1 MRIRRLQVKNFRNF
15 RSLDIEV
22 GSHLVIVGEN
32 GVGKSNLLYALRLVL
47 DPSLPDAYRQLR
59 DEDFWDGLPRP
70 LSKTQRIEISAELTD
85 FQESDSQLAD
95 LADCLIEAKPMVARL
110 TYVFRPKA
118 TATSTTKIQDYE
130 FLVYGGNRE
139 DVRVTY
145 EIRKRLPVDFFHALR
160 DAESDLSSWRRSPLR
175 PLLER
180 AWSGVTDDEKTA
192 LKESVDGATATLTDI
207 EAVAELGERLQTAL
221 KDLAGEA
228 NATDL
233 GFGVGPTDVERL
245 LRTVRLLL
253 DGQNRGISDASL
265 GMANLIY
272 LTLKQ
277 LELRQLVDH
286 GDRDHTFLA
295 IEEPEAHLHP
305 QVQRQVFRN
314 FLRVKKQL
322 PQGQADN
329 PQVPATIL
337 LTTHS
342 PNVASVAPLN
352 TIVLLRKRL
361 AEGTKAKHLE
371 TVGASAASAGLEDDV
386 VADMERYIDATRA
399 EILFAKGV
407 ILVEG
412 EAEQYLVP
420 KIAELHGVALDA
432 LGISVCPV
440 WGTHFTSYVKL
451 LNALGTPFAVITD
464 GDPYVDKSDDVEYS
478 AGLTRVSA
486 LLDQLE
492 GLGTSDALGDNWEEE
507 ARSLGLFAGDTTFE
521 LDLLRSG
528 RVAEMCQAL
537 KALATSNAA
546 GGRADAWARALNVAD
561 EERCLKDINEIG
573 KGRYAQRLASFLGVA
588 TRNNVKVE
596 QGPAYVLAAIDYVVA
611 ACRSQ

>member
-70 LSKTQRIEISAELTD
+70 LSKKQRIEISAELTD

-322 PQGQADN
+322 PQRQADN
-329 PQVPATIL
+329 PQVPATVL

-352 TIVLLRKRL
+352 TIVLLRKRI
-361 AEGTKAKHLE
+361 AVAMKSKHLE
-371 TVGASAASAGLEDDV
+371 TVGTSAISAGLEDDV

-451 LNALGTPFAVITD
+451 LNVLGTPFAVITD
-464 GDPYVDKSDDVEYS
+464 GDPYVDDDGDNCL
-478 AGLTRVSA
+478 AGLGRIA
-486 LLDQLE
+486 LLLEALVGDETVESFGDQWR
-492 GLGTSDALGDNWEEE
+492 SE
-507 ARSLGLFAGDTTFE
+507 AEKVGLFVGDTTFE
-521 LDLLRSG
+521 IDLLKSG
-528 RVAEMCQAL
+528 RVISMCRSL
-537 KALATSNAA
+537 KALATSKAA
-546 GGRADAWARALNVAD
+546 QVRAGSWQKAKEVDDEGRF
-561 EERCLKDINEIG
+561 LKDIKEIG
-573 KGRYAQRLASFLGVA
+573 KGRFAQRLASSIGVV
-588 TRNNVKVE
+588 TRNNVKAE